1 MRLLAFKLVSDET
14 MSMAVAVWVVLE
26 DLMVGCITDRRK
38 IMLCLTAVV
47 LSETPAM
54 TWWRSDQRERGC
66 MTGLGPVTGDRYA
79 TDRAFATS
87 ERPREA
93 HLRMA

>member
-1 MRLLAFKLVSDET
+1 
-14 MSMAVAVWVVLE
+14 MAASQIVEKA
-26 DLMVGCITDRRK
+26 
-38 IMLCLTAVV
+38 MLCLTAVV
-47 LSETPAM
+47 LSETPAV

-66 MTGLGPVTGDRYA
+66 MIGLGPVTDDQYA